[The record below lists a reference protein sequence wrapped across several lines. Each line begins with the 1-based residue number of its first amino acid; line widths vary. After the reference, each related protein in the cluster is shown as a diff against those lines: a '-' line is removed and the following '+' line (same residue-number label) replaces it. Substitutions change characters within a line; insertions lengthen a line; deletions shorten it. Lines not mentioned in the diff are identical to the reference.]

1 MPKAIKRVPSISFGR
16 ISTCD
21 RHRTTNSQYYYAN
34 MTCVK
39 LFFRPA
45 FSILCYKNGKQR
57 ARSCV
62 QAR

>member
-16 ISTCD
+16 IPTCD

-39 LFFRPA
+39 LLST
-45 FSILCYKNGKQR
+45 SIFDFVLQKWQTTGP
-57 ARSCV
+57 
-62 QAR
+62 